1 MGLIKIES
9 TKNDTKKI
17 NTIER
22 RGGVNILFFGTSEFA
37 MTVLRRLIE
46 SEQKVLAVV
55 TQPDRQKGRRL
66 KISPPLT
73 KVLAETKGIPVYQP
87 DDASSKESIAY
98 LKKLNADLFVVVA
111 FGQILKRETLDIPK
125 FCCVNIHSSLLP
137 KYRGA
142 APTNWAIM
150 NGETVSGVTIIR
162 MNEKMDEGDIIL
174 KKEIAID
181 KEETNITLSEK
192 LADIGADALMET
204 IELIGSGKAKFTKQ
218 DDSAAPPAPKL
229 KKEDG
234 LINWNEPA
242 AKIHNK
248 VRGLLP
254 WPGAYTHF
262 KGKTLK
268 ILKAEVLETGNSK
281 GASGEVVDVIK
292 HKGLV
297 IKTGEGNLLIQYVQI
312 EAKKPFDTDAFL
324 CGHKIPIGYRFD
336 S

>member
-1 MGLIKIES
+1 MVRG
-9 TKNDTKKI
+9 KN
-17 NTIER
+17 R
-22 RGGVNILFFGTSEFA
+22 RRCGVNIVFFGTSEFA
-37 MTVLRRLIE
+37 MTVLRRLID
-46 SEQKVLAVV
+46 SEHKVLAVV

-66 KISPPLT
+66 KVSPSPT
-73 KVLAETKGIPVYQP
+73 KVLAKTKEIAVFQP

-111 FGQILKRETLDIPK
+111 FGQILKKEVLETPGVYA
-125 FCCVNIHSSLLP
+125 VNIHSSLLP

-150 NGETVSGVTIIR
+150 NGDTASGVTIIR

-181 KEETNITLSEK
+181 KEDTNITLSEK
-192 LADIGADALMET
+192 LADIGADALMEAM
-204 IELIGSGKAKFTKQ
+204 ESIGSASVRFTKQ
-218 DDSAAPPAPKL
+218 DDSAATYALKL

-234 LINWNEPA
+234 LINWNESA
-242 AKIHNK
+242 VKIHNK

-262 KGKTLK
+262 KGKILK
-268 ILKAEVLETGNSK
+268 ILKTEVLEAGNCK
-281 GASGEVVDVIK
+281 GVNGEVVDVIK
-292 HKGLV
+292 HKGIV
-297 IKTGEGNLLIQYVQI
+297 IKAGEGNLLIQYVQI

-324 CGHKIPIGYRFD
+324 CGHKIPIGYRFLIRLD
-336 S
+336 SSG